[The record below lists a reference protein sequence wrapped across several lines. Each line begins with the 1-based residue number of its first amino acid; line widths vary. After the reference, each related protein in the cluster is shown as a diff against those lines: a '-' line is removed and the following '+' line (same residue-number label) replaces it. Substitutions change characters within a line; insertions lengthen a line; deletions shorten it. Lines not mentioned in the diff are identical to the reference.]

1 MSVMKYFDV
10 ERGGG
15 GWVGWGYGMMK
26 WQTARGKITVIS
38 VYYISRYR

>member
-15 GWVGWGYGMMK
+15 GVGGMGIWIDEVADCK
-26 WQTARGKITVIS
+26 GQDNSNKCILHR
-38 VYYISRYR
+38 

>member
-15 GWVGWGYGMMK
+15 GGGGGMGIWNDEVADCK
-26 WQTARGKITVIS
+26 GQDNSNKCILHQ
-38 VYYISRYR
+38 